1 MKFFAR
7 SPRLFLPLFALALFS
22 LISVSKPAL
31 AVDSLSDKKSSA
43 ITQFCPT
50 TRQTLKSIQKSDA
63 YTRSHLGHSY
73 ETLISDYLTPLNL
86 ALVKLNRPDSTLS
99 KLQISFVSARAKFN
113 EDYITYSKSLEELIA
128 IDCASV
134 PEIFYAKLE
143 SVRSLRQTVASDVAS
158 LNKIISSHKKA
169 VESLKGSL

>member
-1 MKFFAR
+1 
-7 SPRLFLPLFALALFS
+7 
-22 LISVSKPAL
+22 
-31 AVDSLSDKKSSA
+31 
-43 ITQFCPT
+43 
-50 TRQTLKSIQKSDA
+50 
-63 YTRSHLGHSY
+63 
-73 ETLISDYLTPLNL
+73 
-86 ALVKLNRPDSTLS
+86 
-99 KLQISFVSARAKFN
+99 
-113 EDYITYSKSLEELIA
+113 TYSKSLEELIA

>member
-7 SPRLFLPLFALALFS
+7 RSLLLLPLLALSFS
-22 LISVSKPAL
+22 LLPSPASAL
-31 AVDSLSDKKSSA
+31 EALSEAKSSA
-43 ITQFCPT
+43 ISQHCST
-50 TRQTLKSIQKSDA
+50 TRQTLQTIQKSDA
-63 YTRSHLGHSY
+63 YTRSHLGRSY

-86 ALVKLNRPDSTLS
+86 ALVRLNRPDSTLS
-99 KLQISFVSARAKFN
+99 KLQVNFVSARAKFN